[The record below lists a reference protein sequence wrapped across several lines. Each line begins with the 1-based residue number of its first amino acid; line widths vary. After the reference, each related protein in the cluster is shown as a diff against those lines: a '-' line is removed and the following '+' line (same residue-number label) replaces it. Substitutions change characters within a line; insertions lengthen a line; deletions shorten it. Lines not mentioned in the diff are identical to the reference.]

1 MRLATLPVI
10 EGVKKR
16 AGEALVNQVLADAAK
31 K

>member
-1 MRLATLPVI
+1 LPVI